1 MKTGNSIP
9 FNSMKFKNIIQI
21 FAFAEKLQGSIENAN
36 DIVPVVQLRK
46 VVKKLKSLAEQFEEE
61 VEDLRLD
68 FCYKE
73 NERIIRDSVGN
84 YQWTADGEKAFRRA
98 YKILLEKEVIAP
110 EFERLNWQ
118 ELEQVVPQGFLD
130 AYFENLEETLIKF
143 YNFQ

>member
-1 MKTGNSIP
+1 MITVNSIP

-21 FAFAEKLQGSIENAN
+21 FTFAEKLQGSIENAN

-68 FCYKE
+68 FCFKE
-73 NERIIRDSVGN
+73 NERIVRDSVGN
-84 YQWTADGEKAFRRA
+84 YQWTAEGEKAFRRA
-98 YKILLEKEVIAP
+98 YKSLLEKEVITP

-118 ELEQVVPQGFLD
+118 ELEQVVPNGFLD
-130 AYFENLEETLIKF
+130 ADLDNLEETLAEF